1 MKNFVQRIFIEIPTA
16 IGFRDLNDL
25 ISGTRLSYY
34 TRSSPACH
42 LDLIPYATACK
53 WTDLTSQ
60 QRTYLL
66 NISADVLGIIL
77 RDSPVRLLVLN
88 GKSVVHNLER
98 LATIEF
104 ESLEMPDWT
113 LPRHSGN
120 GVAGY
125 AYIGSLTE
133 LGNISLKK
141 EVFVLGYN
149 HNIQSS
155 FGVTTKVKHAIG
167 KWGDKDRDEV
177 ELVRPKDVAV
187 AERLNQQLTSFDS
200 EEHPLRGI
208 ALKEQR
214 DAFVEQL
221 IESIRRIQYVSV
233 ISKRNL
239 SCLRTDPSSTYFDPL
254 KAAILFKRKQHI
266 DEAFWMVFLFVY
278 FGKNQQTGW
287 RLARD
292 IYGSS
297 WFGRVLELGKNEF

>member
-1 MKNFVQRIFIEIPTA
+1 MRKILLTLIDNLNGVNVANKCVIPWSCPIPSFGKVYEARLATVGLNPSNREFVDKEGNELDGADRRFHTLHSLGLRNWSDVSAKQLVMIEELCTTYFHRNPYSNW
-16 IGFRDLNDL
+16 FRDLNDL

-88 GKSVVHNLER
+88 GKTVVHNMER
-98 LATIEF
+98 LATREF
-104 ESLEMPDWT
+104 ESLAMPDWT

-167 KWGDKDRDEV
+167 KWVTKT
-177 ELVRPKDVAV
+177 AT
-187 AERLNQQLTSFDS
+187 RLN
-200 EEHPLRGI
+200 
-208 ALKEQR
+208 
-214 DAFVEQL
+214 
-221 IESIRRIQYVSV
+221 
-233 ISKRNL
+233 
-239 SCLRTDPSSTYFDPL
+239 
-254 KAAILFKRKQHI
+254 
-266 DEAFWMVFLFVY
+266 W
-278 FGKNQQTGW
+278 
-287 RLARD
+287 
-292 IYGSS
+292 
-297 WFGRVLELGKNEF
+297 